1 MSNNNSILPPGW
13 TEVPDTPLSARPQI
27 PDAATQVSPFLRT
40 TLPLPLQYQPD
51 TLKQF
56 NRPGMSGFRIAP
68 LPPNALPTINSAAAS
83 VASSFISVTQG
94 GGLPTSLNQAVISTN
109 GLASGA
115 YQTGTATMAPVF
127 ALIFVK
133 ASSAARIR
141 LYSTQ
146 SACIADVL
154 RSNSVPPTP
163 GLANYVIS
171 DHYLTGIGSVPLAF
185 PCSPVCMGAN
195 QDASPSSTIYWTINN
210 LAAVSASVTVTL
222 VYLQME
228 KS

>member
-1 MSNNNSILPPGW
+1 MSNLPPGW
-13 TEVPDTPLSARPQI
+13 TPAKDDPATTNRPQI
-27 PDAATQVSPFLRT
+27 PDSSTTVNPFLRT
-40 TLPLPLQYQPD
+40 TVPLPLQYQPD
-51 TLKQF
+51 TLRQF

-68 LPPNALPTINSAAAS
+68 LPPNALPTINSAAQG
-83 VASSFISVTQG
+83 VAESITNVTQG
-94 GGLPTSLNQAVISTN
+94 GGLPTSLNQCVISTN

-115 YQTGTATMAPVF
+115 YQTGTTTMAPVF

-146 SACIADVL
+146 GASLTDVL

-171 DHYLTGIGSVPLAF
+171 DHYLTGVGTVPLAF

-195 QDASPSSTIYWTINN
+195 QDVSPSSTIYWTINN
-210 LAAVSASVTVTL
+210 LGATSVSITVTL
-222 VYLQME
+222 LYLQME